1 MPDALIPDAEL
12 VRRARDGDVEAF
24 GELVE
29 CNQDQIYNALCHLV
43 GSEHDAEDVA
53 QEVFLKAYGAISGFR
68 GDAKFSTWLYGIMLN
83 TVRNVW
89 RSQKR
94 RNVIRLDERFDDDD
108 QPRHELEADQ
118 ETPAE
123 VAVRDERV
131 AAVRTAIAE
140 LDEELREILVL
151 RDIRGFRYEEL
162 ADVLGVP
169 RGTVKS
175 RLHRAR
181 LALKVKLAPFHSDAR
196 LAGDRS

>member
-1 MPDALIPDAEL
+1 MPDALTPDAEL

-29 CNQDQIYNALCHLV
+29 RNQDQIYNALYHLD

-108 QPRHELEADQ
+108 QPRPELEADQ

-123 VAVRDERV
+123 AAVRDERV

-181 LALKVKLAPFHSDAR
+181 LALKVKLDPFHSDAR
-196 LAGDRS
+196 LAGDRP